1 MHRIAVI
8 SISMS
13 LAALIVAF
21 FVLFG
26 FKKEIKSKV
35 YNLSGHL
42 TVNKYALSTSFE
54 ESTIVVEPGLIEQ
67 LNDHDEI
74 ERVQQFILKA
84 GLLKTEEEVQGVII
98 KGVGADFDT
107 KAFSPQMVE
116 GNFPVLG
123 GENYSTEVVIS
134 LYMSR
139 LLRLSVGDKMTLFFA
154 QQPPRYRRITVTGV
168 YTTGM
173 EEFDERIIFGDIEML
188 RRINDWEPDRV
199 NGIEVFL
206 KDESKMEAVEDDLFD
221 TLGVD
226 LNVITAARQYPQ
238 IFEWLELLN
247 RNVLIL
253 LIIVVV
259 VAALGMVSM
268 VLILI
273 MERTRM
279 IGMMKALGAQD
290 GQLRTVFFYSGLDLI
305 VKGLLIGNA
314 VALLMCWLQF
324 QFQLIPLDVANY
336 YMHFVPISFDW
347 LTLIGLNLMMVI
359 LVGLTLFIP
368 VQVVSGVRPVQA
380 IRFD

>member
-1 MHRIAVI
+1 
-8 SISMS
+8 MS

-54 ESTIVVEPGLIEQ
+54 ESTIVVEPGLIDQ
-67 LNDHDEI
+67 LNEHDEI
-74 ERVQQFILKA
+74 QRVQKFILKA
-84 GLLKTEEEVQGVII
+84 GLFKTQEEVQGVII

-107 KAFSPQMVE
+107 TAFNPQMVE
-116 GNFPVLG
+116 GHFPVVG
-123 GENYSTEVVIS
+123 GDGYSTDVAIS

-139 LLRLSVGDKMTLFFA
+139 LLRLSIGDKVTLFFA
-154 QQPPRYRRITVTGV
+154 QQPPRYRRITVTGI

-173 EEFDERIIFGDIEML
+173 EEFDERIVFGDIEML
-188 RRINDWEPDRV
+188 RRINDWGPDRV

-206 KDESKMEAVEDDLFD
+206 NDESKMEAVEDDLFD

-290 GQLRTVFFYSGLDLI
+290 DQLRTVFFYSGLDLI

-314 VALLMCWLQF
+314 IGLLLCWLQF
-324 QFQLIPLDVANY
+324 QFQLIPLDVTNY

-347 LTLIGLNLMMVI
+347 ITLIGLNLMMVL

>member
-1 MHRIAVI
+1 MVGAELNGLHIQQHLCNFFSEGLVQFGDAHGANLSKNLPDCEVLLVSYFCPFMNLSLFISRRIARSSHGSFSSTMHRIAVI

-154 QQPPRYRRITVTGV
+154 QQPPR
-168 YTTGM
+168 
-173 EEFDERIIFGDIEML
+173 
-188 RRINDWEPDRV
+188 
-199 NGIEVFL
+199 
-206 KDESKMEAVEDDLFD
+206 
-221 TLGVD
+221 
-226 LNVITAARQYPQ
+226 
-238 IFEWLELLN
+238 
-247 RNVLIL
+247 
-253 LIIVVV
+253 
-259 VAALGMVSM
+259 
-268 VLILI
+268 
-273 MERTRM
+273 
-279 IGMMKALGAQD
+279 
-290 GQLRTVFFYSGLDLI
+290 
-305 VKGLLIGNA
+305 
-314 VALLMCWLQF
+314 
-324 QFQLIPLDVANY
+324 
-336 YMHFVPISFDW
+336 
-347 LTLIGLNLMMVI
+347 
-359 LVGLTLFIP
+359 
-368 VQVVSGVRPVQA
+368 
-380 IRFD
+380 